1 MPRDSS
7 VCDVKISCE
16 ALAYSNAVTLQAVV
30 ELLAEKGVISWNE
43 VYDRVKKLKQESK
56 SMGSA

>member
-7 VCDVKISCE
+7 TSGLEISLE

-30 ELLAEKGVISWNE
+30 ELLAEKGVIDWDE
-43 VYDRVKKLKQESK
+43 VYNRVKKLKREPESK
-56 SMGSA
+56 GSA